1 MFFFAFYWEQESITK
16 GINATWH
23 LYTNCILRHLNLA
36 LFKVIYVICYQT
48 DRNCHLT
55 SERSQHVMP

>member
-23 LYTNCILRHLNLA
+23 LYTNCILKHLNLA
-36 LFKVIYVICYQT
+36 LFKVIYVCVIQLIET
-48 DRNCHLT
+48 
-55 SERSQHVMP
+55 VI